1 MQRRIAAI
9 ASVLMSLAVLPGTA
23 HAVTR
28 LASSAG
34 GAAPPCTATPC
45 DLQSALDSADPG
57 DTVSIAGGTYTF
69 ASAVSASDS
78 NLDIVGESGGSKP
91 LLRFNGTFPG
101 VGFAFAL
108 GVTSG
113 KLRNLAIEA
122 PNGTTAIGVDF
133 TAQPAITLSRVD
145 VTASGACAQLFGRAT
160 VEDSTFHQTGAS
172 PSGFG
177 CLSVFAFSGNSTV
190 RDVEVSSTSTLP
202 AGTPAASFTGAG
214 ITVDRLVATGT
225 SNPGLGVAISGN
237 APPASPSVMRRSR
250 ISGFATGLNAGANVL
265 VSDTV
270 VNAPASTPPNAA
282 VQAGG
287 ATLRNVTAVAS
298 GSGARGLQILA
309 TAQPAPFNITSVK
322 NSVFRGDA
330 ADVVIDP
337 GTPGGLNPPGCMIG
351 IDLFCIILPATSPG
365 DLTIDHSNF
374 RTVSGGTLNAAS
386 GVNQSADPKFAD
398 AAAGD
403 FHPLSGS
410 PLIDAGVDDPAN
422 GPLDF
427 DGKARKLGAAVDIG
441 AFESDPPPPQQPVQ
455 VDRTA
460 PRLTAIGITN
470 KTFAVGSGPTVVN
483 ARAKRGT
490 TFVYTLSEPAT
501 VAISIQRAQPG
512 RRKGRNCVKP
522 TKKNRKARKCTR
534 FVTMAKLTRSGA
546 RGVNAVPFSG
556 RIGTKALKP
565 GKYRATFAARDAAGN
580 LSTKSPSVGFTIV
593 TR

>member
-1 MQRRIAAI
+1 
-9 ASVLMSLAVLPGTA
+9 
-23 HAVTR
+23 
-28 LASSAG
+28 
-34 GAAPPCTATPC
+34 
-45 DLQSALDSADPG
+45 
-57 DTVSIAGGTYTF
+57 
-69 ASAVSASDS
+69 
-78 NLDIVGESGGSKP
+78 
-91 LLRFNGTFPG
+91 
-101 VGFAFAL
+101 
-108 GVTSG
+108 
-113 KLRNLAIEA
+113 
-122 PNGTTAIGVDF
+122 
-133 TAQPAITLSRVD
+133 
-145 VTASGACAQLFGRAT
+145 
-160 VEDSTFHQTGAS
+160 
-172 PSGFG
+172 
-177 CLSVFAFSGNSTV
+177 
-190 RDVEVSSTSTLP
+190 
-202 AGTPAASFTGAG
+202 
-214 ITVDRLVATGT
+214 
-225 SNPGLGVAISGN
+225 
-237 APPASPSVMRRSR
+237 MRRSR

-270 VNAPASTPPNAA
+270 VNTPASTPPNAA
-282 VQAGG
+282 VQSGG
-287 ATLRNVTAVAS
+287 ATLRNVTAVAR

-330 ADVVIDP
+330 SDIVIDP
-337 GTPGGLNPPGCMIG
+337 GTPGGVSPPGCIIG
-351 IDLFCIILPATSPG
+351 VDIFCTVVFPTSPG

-374 RTVSGGTLNAAS
+374 STVSGGTLNAAS
-386 GVNQSADPKFAD
+386 GANQSADPNFAD

-422 GPLDF
+422 GPLDL

-441 AFESDPPPPQQPVQ
+441 AFESDPPPPPVTTPQQPVQ

-460 PRLTAIGITN
+460 PKLTAIGITN
-470 KTFAVGSGPTVVN
+470 KTFAVGSGPTAVS

-512 RRKGRNCVKP
+512 RRKGHNCVKP

-534 FVTMAKLTRSGA
+534 FVTMAKLNRSGA

-556 RIGTKALKP
+556 RIRTKTLKP
-565 GKYRATFAARDAAGN
+565 GKYRAMFAARDAAGN